1 MKTFN
6 KGGVHPPQC
15 KLTAATPITR
25 VELPREVVLTFVQQ
39 IGASGT
45 CVVNK
50 GDTVTRGDMVVKASG
65 LVSAN
70 VHTPISGTVTAIG
83 TSKTA
88 YGYPAQTLTVTATE
102 EEHIHDIN
110 TLDTPAFVR
119 DDRALAELTPEA
131 IRTIVA
137 DAGIVGLGGAT
148 FPTRVKLAPPP
159 DAKPDI
165 LIVNGVECEPY
176 LTCDHALMLA
186 HPAEI
191 VAGTVL
197 AMRAAGVSRGV
208 IAVEANK
215 RDAIERLHNQVLAT
229 GAPVE
234 VVTLKVKYPQG
245 GEKQLIKAVTG
256 REVPSGALP
265 VKAGAVVQNVATI
278 YAIYRAARFA
288 EPLMD
293 RVVTVTGPSVS
304 NPGNYRVPVGYPLR
318 NLVELAGG
326 IPEDTG
332 KVILGGPMMGKA
344 VASVDAPLVK
354 GVSGIVMLPQ
364 SQSLRLQP
372 QPCVRCGGCVEAC
385 PMGLEPLII
394 ATFSRLNRF
403 DDAERHGIM
412 DCIECGSCSF
422 TCPAARPLL
431 DYIRVGKL
439 TVAAR
444 RRSRPAKEG

>member
-1 MKTFN
+1 MKTFS

-15 KLTAATPITR
+15 KLTAASPLIR
-25 VELPREVVLTFVQQ
+25 VELPREVVLSFVQQ

-45 CVVNK
+45 CIVAK
-50 GDTVTRGDMVVKASG
+50 GDRVSRGDMVVRASG
-65 LVSAN
+65 AVSAH

-83 TSKTA
+83 MSKTA
-88 YGYPAQTLTVTATE
+88 YGYPAQTLTVTATDDD
-102 EEHIHDIN
+102 HQSDMAS
-110 TLDTPAFVR
+110 LDSQAPVR
-119 DDRALAELTPEA
+119 DDREITALTAAE
-131 IRTIVA
+131 IRDIVA

-148 FPTRVKLAPPP
+148 FPTRVKLTPPP
-159 DAKPDI
+159 DCHPDT

-186 HPAEI
+186 RPAEI
-191 VAGTVL
+191 VTGTVL
-197 AMRAAGVSRGV
+197 AMRAAGVGRAV

-265 VKAGAVVQNVATI
+265 VKAGVVVQNVATI
-278 YAIYRAARFA
+278 YAIYRAARFG
-288 EPLMD
+288 EPLID
-293 RVVTVTGPSVS
+293 RVVTVTGPSVGR
-304 NPGNYRVPVGYPLR
+304 PGNYHVPVGYSIR
-318 NLVELAGG
+318 SLVELAGG

-344 VASVDAPLVK
+344 VAGIDAPVVK

-364 SQSLRLQP
+364 SQARRLQP

-385 PMGLEPLII
+385 PMGLEPLMI

-431 DYIRVGKL
+431 DFIRVGKL

-444 RRSRPAKEG
+444 RRERPAKEG